1 MEFRLCINIIHC
13 EKLQLHIFE
22 IFEDIFDI
30 FQFFWNSFLDDSKLE

>member
-22 IFEDIFDI
+22 IFEDIFDK
-30 FQFFWNSFLDDSKLE
+30 FQKIWNSFLDDSKLE